1 MNEFLYYHL
10 KTILGVLD
18 MLYSNNIDRDE
29 IVSDAEKY
37 LILSMIE
44 GLEPVVVDRAKDSK
58 IWDVNGKEYVDFFSG
73 ISVVNIGHSREEI
86 IEAVIH
92 QLRKYVHVC
101 TYVYYVP
108 PAIMLAKKLAEI
120 TPGRIS
126 KTFFSN
132 SGAEANEC
140 AMKLARKFTGK
151 REFMALMG
159 SFHGRTLATLSVT
172 GQSRRKKP
180 PMGPFL
186 PGVTFAPI
194 PYCYRA
200 PFKVDSEE
208 ECAKIYAELF
218 KSTFEFSTSRDVAA
232 FIVEPVLGE
241 GGIIPLPKDYLRI
254 IKEEVLNPNNILLIV
269 DEVQTGF
276 GRTGKMFAIEHYG
289 IEPDIMAMAK
299 GIAAGFPL
307 GACSTREEIADSFEP
322 GDHLS
327 TFGGNPISAVA
338 ALKNI
343 ELMIREKVPERAAS
357 LGQHTIKR
365 LREAQESLNMIG
377 DVRGLGLMIGVELVK
392 DRRTKKPAVE
402 EAKKVRILARE
413 AGVLVGRGGITGSVI
428 RVQPPLTI
436 SRELLDRGL
445 DILIEAISKV
455 EKEM

>member
-1 MNEFLYYHL
+1 MGLNMPC
-10 KTILGVLD
+10 TG
-18 MLYSNNIDRDE
+18 NIGRGK
-29 IVSDAEKY
+29 IVSDAEKH

-44 GLEPVVVDRAKDSK
+44 ALEPVVVDRAKDSK
-58 IWDVNGKEYVDFFSG
+58 IWDVDGKEYLDLFSG
-73 ISVVNIGHSREEI
+73 ISVVNIGHLREEI
-86 IEAVIH
+86 IEAVIN
-92 QLRKYVHVC
+92 QLKKYVHVC

-108 PAIMLAKKLAEI
+108 PAIRLAKKLAEI

-151 REFMALMG
+151 REFIALMG

-186 PGVTFAPI
+186 PGVAFAPI

-200 PFKVDSEE
+200 PFKAEAEE

-232 FIVEPVLGE
+232 LIVEPVLGE
-241 GGIIPLPKDYLRI
+241 GGIIPLPKEYLRI
-254 IKEEVLNPNNILLIV
+254 VKEEVLDPNNILLIV

-276 GRTGKMFAIEHYG
+276 GRTGRMFAIEHYG
-289 IEPDIMAMAK
+289 VEPDIMTMAK

-307 GACSTREEIADSFEP
+307 GACSTRDEVADSFEP

-327 TFGGNPISAVA
+327 TFGGNPVSCVA

-343 ELMIREKVPERAAS
+343 ELMIEKRIPERAAE
-357 LGQHTIKR
+357 LGKHAIKR
-365 LREAQESLNMIG
+365 LREAKKSLNIIG

-392 DRRTKKPAVE
+392 DRKTKKPAVE
-402 EAKKVRILARE
+402 EAKKVRSLARE

-428 RVQPPLTI
+428 RIQPPLTI
-436 SRELLDRGL
+436 SKELLDRGL
-445 DILIEAISKV
+445 DILTEVISRV